1 MNFGKFKNTY
11 FEEHLQTALAKLTLN
26 YLQRFELHTFPPIA
40 FMKCFPRNYLLREKF
55 GDFLV
60 RIFPH
65 SDQKNSELRHLT
77 LAVIT
82 SSNVIGLF
90 SCFLKFDWFPASESS
105 MWFNGVHEC
114 ETLSNNFK

>member
-11 FEEHLQTALAKLTLN
+11 FEEHLRTALSKLILN
-26 YLQRFELHTFPPIA
+26 YLQRFELHTFPPIV
-40 FMKCFPRNYLLREKF
+40 FMKCFPRNYLLRGKF

-65 SDQKNSELRHLT
+65 SDQKNSEFRHLT
-77 LAVIT
+77 LTVIT